1 MKLHLDLNDK
11 HLENVFFFVDCQL
24 FFDAAAHDVVEIR
37 RRPAP
42 VIESARQRRRHGQP
56 ALTISHPRTG
66 TPARPPTHAA
76 AATPTRRDP
85 HRGHFHAPATI
96 PLDEMACV
104 ALVLPAAARPAVAPA
119 PRTRRCHI
127 GTRACPR
134 PEDRLPPAPAG
145 LPATPFTPAA
155 QPAIPFTPAARP
167 GMTHRDEQ
175 NMRRRTKSTHIA
187 EYLR

>member
-66 TPARPPTHAA
+66 TPARPPATQRQQPPP
-76 AATPTRRDP
+76 AATRTAAIFTPPRPSPWMRW
-85 HRGHFHAPATI
+85 
-96 PLDEMACV
+96 
-104 ALVLPAAARPAVAPA
+104 LVLLL
-119 PRTRRCHI
+119 C
-127 GTRACPR
+127 
-134 PEDRLPPAPAG
+134 
-145 LPATPFTPAA
+145 
-155 QPAIPFTPAARP
+155 
-167 GMTHRDEQ
+167 
-175 NMRRRTKSTHIA
+175 
-187 EYLR
+187 